1 MIYIYIYIYIYEHI
15 YYIYLP
21 FIYFDILVKSM
32 TIIRIQFTLV
42 NLMNSNVSLITF
54 FSTEH

>member
-1 MIYIYIYIYIYEHI
+1 MNIYIIYI
-15 YYIYLP
+15 IYLP
-21 FIYFDILVKSM
+21 FIYFDILIKSM